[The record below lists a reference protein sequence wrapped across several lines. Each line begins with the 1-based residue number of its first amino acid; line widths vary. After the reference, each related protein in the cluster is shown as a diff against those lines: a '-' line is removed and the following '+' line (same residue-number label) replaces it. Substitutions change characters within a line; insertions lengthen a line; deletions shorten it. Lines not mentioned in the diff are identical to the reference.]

1 MTRPVR
7 QLLQMALHFVLAVA
21 VSVAVV
27 ALMLAVLPGE
37 REATSRGSAVSACG
51 PSALCRA
58 GGTSVGRLTERAA
71 PTPARGHSGRGG
83 AATWTGRGCAASI
96 IGPARVSKRSKGF
109 GLINTAR
116 NLAPRGDVA
125 S

>member
-51 PSALCRA
+51 PSAPATCGAPVGHPSDDSQSVRPPLPPAVTAAAA
-58 GGTSVGRLTERAA
+58 GRRPGRVAAA
-71 PTPARGHSGRGG
+71 P
-83 AATWTGRGCAASI
+83 
-96 IGPARVSKRSKGF
+96 
-109 GLINTAR
+109 
-116 NLAPRGDVA
+116 PR
-125 S
+125 